1 MNAIAGGGSFLSFP
15 ALMAAGMPAIPA
27 NATNSCAM
35 WVGMI
40 GGTGAYWNDIKP
52 HRHLLYAM
60 FGISV
65 VGAILGASLLLI
77 TPEPAF
83 KAMIPWLLL
92 FATLL
97 FAVSPL
103 LSRLHVSDGRP
114 SHSWWQYLAQFAV
127 AVYGGY
133 FTAGIGIL
141 MLALLAF
148 SGLPT
153 FNATNGM
160 KNVLS
165 IAINGFSLVPFL
177 IVGIID
183 WKLAIPMSLLALAG
197 GYVGARLFRRLP
209 ASYGRASVIAIG
221 TTMTLVF
228 FLKH

>member
-1 MNAIAGGGSFLSFP
+1 MNSIAGGGSFLSFP
-15 ALMAAGMPAIPA
+15 ALIAAGVPAIPA

-35 WVGMI
+35 WIGMI
-40 GGTGAYWNDIKP
+40 GGARAYWFDVQP
-52 HRHLLYAM
+52 HRRMLYAM
-60 FGISV
+60 FGLSV
-65 VGAILGASLLLI
+65 VGAILGATLLLI
-77 TPEPAF
+77 TPPSVF
-83 KAMIPWLLL
+83 RRMIPWLLL

-97 FAVSPL
+97 FAASPM
-103 LSRLHVSDGRP
+103 LSRLREEGEARHA
-114 SHSWWQYLAQFAV
+114 WWQYIVQFFI

-177 IVGIID
+177 VVGIID
-183 WKLAIPMSLLALAG
+183 WRYAIPMSIIALIG
-197 GYVGARLFRRLP
+197 GYVGAHLFRRVP
-209 ASYGRASVIAIG
+209 AVYGRACVIAIG
-221 TTMTLVF
+221 ALMTTVF
-228 FLKH
+228 FLKK